1 MKKVFVLFASI
12 LLLMGCGRK
21 SNIDVA
27 KEFTNKLDKVK
38 SYKIAGNLEIQNDE
52 EIFKYSINVNYL
64 EKNYY
69 MVEMTNTSNEH
80 KQIIL
85 RNDEGLYVI
94 TPSLNKSFKFESSW
108 PDNSS
113 QSYILSS
120 IVNDLN
126 KDSEK
131 EIQKI
136 DEGYIIKTKVNYPN
150 NEELKYQK
158 LYLTKSFDLSRV
170 EVYNDNDIVKIK
182 VEFNDIDLKAGL
194 DKKIFNL
201 DNYIKDE
208 CTDCDKNSENDKKTM
223 SNVNSAI
230 YPLYMPSNT
239 YLKDSEVISTED
251 NSRVILTYS
260 GEKNFVLVEEGAVI
274 NSSHEI
280 IPVYGEPIMLND
292 TIAALSTNSMYW
304 TSNDVDY
311 YMVSDD
317 LSISEMVFIATSLNN
332 SKKVSSMK

>member
-12 LLLMGCGRK
+12 LLLMGCGKK

-38 SYKIAGNLEIQNDE
+38 SYKITGNLEIQNDE

-69 MVEMTNTSNEH
+69 MVEMINTSNEH

-85 RNDEGLYVI
+85 RNDDGLYVI

-113 QSYILSS
+113 QSYILAS
-120 IVNDLN
+120 IVKDVN
-126 KDSEK
+126 KDTEK
-131 EIQKI
+131 EIQKN
-136 DEGYIIKTKVNYPN
+136 DDGYIIKTKVTYPN

-158 LYLTKSFDLSRV
+158 LYLTKSFDLSKV

-194 DKKIFNL
+194 DKKLFNL
-201 DNYIKDE
+201 DNYIKED
-208 CTDCDKNSENDKKTM
+208 CTDCDKSNDSDKKTM

-274 NSSHEI
+274 NSNHEI

-304 TSNDVDY
+304 TSNDIDY